1 MNLQIWTVY
10 YNNDH
15 GHFYSATFYWQR
27 WAHRALQDL
36 QRSTKMYRIVFFTH
50 HTPPHTHSHAHTLVH
65 RRNVMGREGEEDKI
79 IWNLWWV
86 WIYILGKTTVL
97 VMTVTNS
104 LADKSSIHNSH
115 SAHAMYAHTYRSL
128 LVNFTGWC
136 IGVGLYLS
144 LQVDHSASASGT
156 VPACRA
162 SAPWLHSIRHC
173 YWLPESVWAGWAV
186 GCVLGWLRGE
196 RGPRTL
202 PHQQHH
208 QHPSCHQCW

>member
-1 MNLQIWTVY
+1 MNLQTWTVY

-36 QRSTKMYRIVFFTH
+36 QRSTKMYHIVFLTH

-97 VMTVTNS
+97 ISYDCHKFFGWQV
-104 LADKSSIHNSH
+104 L
-115 SAHAMYAHTYRSL
+115 HTQFAFRTCH
-128 LVNFTGWC
+128 VCTH
-136 IGVGLYLS
+136 
-144 LQVDHSASASGT
+144 LQVTFSQFYPLMYWGWFIFILAGWSQCFCIWYSASMQSF
-156 VPACRA
+156 
-162 SAPWLHSIRHC
+162 SAVAP
-173 YWLPESVWAGWAV
+173 
-186 GCVLGWLRGE
+186 
-196 RGPRTL
+196 
-202 PHQQHH
+202 
-208 QHPSCHQCW
+208 